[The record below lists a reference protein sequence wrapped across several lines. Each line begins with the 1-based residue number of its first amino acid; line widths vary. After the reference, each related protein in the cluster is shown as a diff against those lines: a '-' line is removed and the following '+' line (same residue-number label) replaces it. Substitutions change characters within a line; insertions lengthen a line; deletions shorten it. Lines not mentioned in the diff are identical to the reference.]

1 MTMPARGARESGR
14 TLAALCI
21 CLAGATAPAAGL
33 FAQTAPPSLVT
44 RWAHDVRPG
53 RVLPEY
59 PRPQMARASWQS
71 LNGFWDYALTAKDAS
86 QPAAW
91 DGRILVP
98 FPIESQLSGV
108 RRAAGDSAR
117 LWYHRTFRAPRLQRG
132 GRLLLHFGAVDWE
145 ATVFVN
151 GRQLGVHRGGYD
163 PFTFDVTD
171 AVRPGTTQDLVV
183 GVWDPTDRGPQPRG
197 KQVRKPEGIWYTA
210 VTGIWQ
216 TVWLEPVPQEY
227 VSGLVITPD
236 VDAGAVEVR
245 VAVAGGREG
254 TRVHV
259 TALDGAMPVAAA
271 DAPAES
277 VVTLAIPHPRLW
289 SPRDPF
295 LYGVRVRVAGGDAVR
310 SYFGMRKIAV
320 ARDSAGVNRLFL
332 NDRPLFEFGTLD
344 QGWWPDGLYTAP
356 TEDARRFDLL
366 TLRRLGFNL
375 IRKHV
380 KVEPERWYFDC
391 DSLGLLV
398 WQDMPSGDN
407 DTPEGKREFDD
418 ELGRVV
424 TALRNHPSI
433 VMWVPFNEGWGQH
446 DTGRY
451 VAWLK
456 QFDPSRLV
464 DDASGW
470 TDRSVG
476 DVMDVHDYPGP
487 GMPALESSRAA
498 VLGEFGGLGLP
509 VPGHSWAERGSW
521 GYRRFTSTDSLWS
534 AYRALLAR
542 LRPLIG
548 DGLAAAVY
556 TQTTDVE
563 TEVNGL
569 MTYDRAVVKLPAQ
582 AAGEIARLYAPPAT
596 SGTLQ
601 GARVTRA
608 PFGTTPAGEAVDL
621 FTLTNAHG
629 MEVRTM
635 TYGGIIVSLK
645 VPDRAGLLGDV
656 VLGYDSLAGYLRT
669 TPYFGAIVGR
679 YGNRI
684 AHAQF
689 TLDGATHHLPAND
702 GANTLHGGT
711 VGFDK
716 VVWDAEPFWG
726 DSGVGVAFTHTSPD
740 GDQGFPGKLEMRVT
754 YTLTD
759 QNQLIVDYY
768 ATTDKATPVNLTQH
782 SYFNL
787 AGDGSGDVL
796 QQVMWINA
804 GRYTP
809 VDSALIPTGVLAP
822 VAGTPFD
829 FTTPTAIGARIA
841 ADDEQLRRGHGY
853 DHNFVL
859 DRAGAELAHAARVI
873 EPGSGR
879 TLDVFT
885 TQPGLQFYSGNFLDG
900 SITGKAG
907 HVYRQRNGFCLE
919 TQHFPDS
926 PNQPGFPSTILRPGE
941 EYRSRTVFAFGV
953 SP

>member
-216 TVWLEPVPQEY
+216 TVWLEAVPQEY

-380 KVEPERWYFDC
+380 KVEPERWYYWC
-391 DSLGLLV
+391 DKLGLLV
-398 WQDMPSGDN
+398 WQDMPSGDKYIHSSAP
-407 DTPEGKREFDD
+407 DITRTPESAAEFET
-418 ELGRVV
+418 ELQALIQGRG
-424 TALRNHPSI
+424 NHPCI
-433 VMWVPFNEGWGQH
+433 VMWVPYNEGWGQW
-446 DTGRY
+446 DTPR
-451 VAWLK
+451 VAGLIK
-456 QFDPSRLV
+456 ELDPTRLV
-464 DDASGW
+464 DNASGW
-470 TDRSVG
+470 TDRGVG
-476 DVMDVHDYPGP
+476 DVMDMHKYPGP
-487 GMPALESSRAA
+487 GAPEPEANRAI

-509 VPGHSWAERGSW
+509 VSGHTWQSQKNW
-521 GYRRFTSTDSLWS
+521 GYRSFANAETLTS
-534 AYRALLAR
+534 AYIDLVAR
-542 LRPLIG
+542 LFPLI
-548 DGLAAAVY
+548 DEKGLSAAVY

-563 TEVNGL
+563 IEVNGL
-569 MTYDRAVVKLPAQ
+569 MTYDRALVKMDLNK
-582 AAGEIARLYAPPAT
+582 AAAANRGHFPPRP
-596 SGTLQ
+596 
-601 GARVTRA
+601 RVTEVVPTA
-608 PFGTTPAGEAVDL
+608 
-621 FTLTNAHG
+621 LT
-629 MEVRTM
+629 ERVTWR
-635 TYGGIIVSLK
+635 
-645 VPDRAGLLGDV
+645 
-656 VLGYDSLAGYLRT
+656 
-669 TPYFGAIVGR
+669 
-679 YGNRI
+679 
-684 AHAQF
+684 F
-689 TLDGATHHLPAND
+689 TLDKPAAD
-702 GANTLHGGT
+702 WFQP
-711 VGFDK
+711 GFDARAWK
-716 VVWDAEPFWG
+716 ESQAGFGTRGTPGAVVRTEWKTDDIWLRREFAIQAGQADNLRLLMHHDEDAE
-726 DSGVGVAFTHTSPD
+726 VY
-740 GDQGFPGKLEMRVT
+740 L
-754 YTLTD
+754 
-759 QNQLIVDYY
+759 N
-768 ATTDKATPVNLTQH
+768 
-782 SYFNL
+782 
-787 AGDGSGDVL
+787 
-796 QQVMWINA
+796 
-804 GRYTP
+804 
-809 VDSALIPTGVLAP
+809 GVLAASAP
-822 VAGTPFD
+822 G
-829 FTTPTAIGARIA
+829 FTT
-841 ADDEQLRRGHGY
+841 DYEQFEI
-853 DHNFVL
+853 NP
-859 DRAGAELAHAARVI
+859 AARAALKPAGNVLAVHCHQTAGGQYIDVGIVKI
-873 EPGSGR
+873 EA
-879 TLDVFT
+879 L
-885 TQPGLQFYSGNFLDG
+885 
-900 SITGKAG
+900 GK
-907 HVYRQRNGFCLE
+907 
-919 TQHFPDS
+919 
-926 PNQPGFPSTILRPGE
+926 
-941 EYRSRTVFAFGV
+941 
-953 SP
+953 